1 MFWATESSHVRNRA
15 TLLKKPHE
23 EIKGRNVEERLL
35 RLCGTTI
42 PESQSSLQ
50 MTPGPLLPSDWH
62 CKRDPKQD
70 QQMNCQF
77 YPRQS
82 TDRSLVKI
90 LVLDS
95 LGIVSSKVQ
104 IIYNAPQKWFPR
116 CLKCPFCPE
125 IQSSWK
131 LEAIIIDLNVY
142 FLKKMNLNKIANCQ
156 IVFIRWCF
164 GIDSRRPTR
173 KDSKLCM
180 FLFGF

>member
-1 MFWATESSHVRNRA
+1 MLKGTRNSPTSSEYRCSCFSGWRHSLF
-15 TLLKKPHE
+15 LLKVSVFHM
-23 EIKGRNVEERLL
+23 L
-35 RLCGTTI
+35 RLEKLGPLNLPVHQSLQLVSVCPI
-42 PESQSSLQ
+42 LSSLC
-50 MTPGPLLPSDWH
+50 L
-62 CKRDPKQD
+62 DPW
-70 QQMNCQF
+70 
-77 YPRQS
+77 
-82 TDRSLVKI
+82 SLVKI